1 MGETADVRALA
12 ARVDTR
18 DGEEALRAASVDS
31 GRILVRRPR
40 AVAAPRTARD
50 VLEIVRWANR
60 TGSRVALRG
69 TGHTQAG
76 QSLTDGGVQIDM
88 RGLDGIGPLDDERRT
103 LWVQAGA
110 TWRQVVGYVRPRG
123 WMPLVLTNNLDTTVG
138 GTLSTGGVG
147 QSSHRYGTQANNVDE
162 LEVVTGDG
170 RLLHCSATENAP
182 LFDATRAGLGQFA
195 VITRAHLRIRRVLP
209 RVRTFRLAYDDLET
223 LMRDLAQIL
232 SRGRF
237 DYLLACCRHRDQ
249 RFLTQDDEWPV
260 PGDWC
265 YPMNAGVEFEAE
277 PDEAGL
283 LAGLHHRSVVGIVD
297 RDTVEHADLREQR
310 PLPAVRYAATALSV
324 PFTEAYLP
332 WATAAACV
340 TNLLESLPPPLL
352 ASTNVVLRPFNAEPT
367 PMLMLPRTGP
377 VLGFGLFPYIPLAV
391 LGLVLPVVED
401 AGRRLVAAGGK
412 RYLTGWVRRS
422 HDEWRAHFGPRW
434 ATILQWKEAFDPN
447 AVLSN
452 GFIRYGAGA

>member
-50 VLEIVRWANR
+50 VIEIVRWANR

-76 QSLTDGGVQIDM
+76 QSLTGGGVQIDM
-88 RGLDGIGPLDDERRT
+88 QGLDRIGPLDEERQT
-103 LWVQAGA
+103 LQVGAGA
-110 TWRQVVGYVRPRG
+110 MWRRVVDHARRRG
-123 WMPLVLTNNLDTTVG
+123 WMPLVLTNNLDSTVG

-147 QSSHRYGTQANNVDE
+147 QSSHRHGTQANNVDE

-170 RLLHCSATENAP
+170 RLLRCSATENAS

-195 VITRAHLRIRRVLP
+195 VVTRAHVRVRRVLP
-209 RVRTFRLAYDDLET
+209 RVRTFRLAYGDLET
-223 LMRDLAQIL
+223 LMRDFAHIL

-237 DYLLACCRHRDQ
+237 DYLLARCRHRDQ
-249 RFLTQDDEWPV
+249 RFLAEDDDWLV
-260 PGDWC
+260 AGDWC
-265 YPMNAGVEFEAE
+265 YPMDVSVEFDAE

-283 LAGLHHRSVVGIVD
+283 LAGLHHDGVISTVD
-297 RDTVEHADLREQR
+297 RDVVEHADLGEPM

-324 PFTEAYLP
+324 PVTEAYLP
-332 WATAAACV
+332 WTAAAACV
-340 TNLLESLPPPLL
+340 TGLLETLPPPLL
-352 ASTNVVLRPFNAEPT
+352 ASSSVVLRPLNAEPT

-377 VLGFGLFPYIPLAV
+377 VVGFGLFPYIPSAV
-391 LGLVLPVVED
+391 LGFVLPVVED

-434 ATILQWKEAFDPN
+434 ATVLQWKEAFDPN

>member
-31 GRILVRRPR
+31 GRILVRMPR

-50 VLEIVRWANR
+50 VREIVRWANR
-60 TGSRVALRG
+60 IGSPVALRG

-76 QSLTDGGVQIDM
+76 QSLTGGGVQIDM
-88 RGLDGIGPLDDERRT
+88 RGLDRVGPLDEARQT
-103 LWVQAGA
+103 LQVEAGA
-110 TWRQVVGYVRPRG
+110 TWREAVGYARRRG
-123 WMPLVLTNNLDTTVG
+123 WMPMVLTNNLDTTVG

-147 QSSHRYGTQANNVDE
+147 QSSHLHGTQANNVDA
-162 LEVVTGDG
+162 LEAVTGDG
-170 RLLHCSATENAP
+170 RLLRCSATENAS

-195 VITRAHLRIRRVLP
+195 VITRARLRVRRVLP

-223 LMRDLAQIL
+223 LMRDFAHIL
-232 SRGRF
+232 SRRRF
-237 DYLLACCRHRDQ
+237 DYLLARCRHRDH
-249 RFLTQDDEWPV
+249 RFLTEDDDWPV
-260 PGDWC
+260 AGDWC
-265 YPMNAGVEFEAE
+265 YPMDVSVEFDAE

-283 LAGLHHRSVVGIVD
+283 LAGLHHRRVVGTVD
-297 RDTVEHADLREQR
+297 RDVVEHADLTEPM
-310 PLPAVRYAATALSV
+310 PLPAVRYAAAALSV
-324 PFTEAYLP
+324 PVTEAYLP
-332 WATAAACV
+332 WAGAAACV
-340 TNLLESLPPPLL
+340 TGLLETLPPPLL
-352 ASTNVVLRPFNAEPT
+352 ASSSVVLRPLNAEPT
-367 PMLMLPRTGP
+367 PMLMLPRTEP
-377 VLGFGLFPYIPLAV
+377 VVGFGLFPYIPSAV

-412 RYLTGWVRRS
+412 RYLTGWVRRG

-434 ATILQWKEAFDPN
+434 AAVLRWKQTFDPN

-452 GFIRYGAGA
+452 GFIRYGPEA